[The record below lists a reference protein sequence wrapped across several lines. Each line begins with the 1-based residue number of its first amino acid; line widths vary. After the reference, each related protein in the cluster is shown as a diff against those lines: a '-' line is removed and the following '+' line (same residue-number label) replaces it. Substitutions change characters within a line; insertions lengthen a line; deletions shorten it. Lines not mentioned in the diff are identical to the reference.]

1 MAAITM
7 ISITLLMRTMK
18 INALT
23 LDGLEVPR
31 DRLVIRAAELGSLS
45 SRAKVAMKIFVKRV
59 FTIRKSRQ
67 ILIRDKIA
75 YVRA

>member
-23 LDGLEVPR
+23 LDGLEIPR
-31 DRLVIRAAELGSLS
+31 DRLVIKIGIFSL
-45 SRAKVAMKIFVKRV
+45 AIVI
-59 FTIRKSRQ
+59 
-67 ILIRDKIA
+67 
-75 YVRA
+75 

>member
-1 MAAITM
+1 
-7 ISITLLMRTMK
+7 MRTMK

-45 SRAKVAMKIFVKRV
+45 SGAKMAMQIFVKRV
-59 FTIRKSRQ
+59 FTIFAANASF
-67 ILIRDKIA
+67 
-75 YVRA
+75 